1 MMSNIGQRLNLIED
15 IQELEDII
23 EDQYKLLLKAKHRI
37 LKQKICADLIILI
50 AILEYEVSRL

>member
-1 MMSNIGQRLNLIED
+1 MSNIGQRLNLVED

>member
-1 MMSNIGQRLNLIED
+1 MSNIGQRLNLVED

-23 EDQYKLLLKAKHRI
+23 EDQYKLLLKARHHI
-37 LKQKICADLIILI
+37 LKQKIYADLIILI

>member
-1 MMSNIGQRLNLIED
+1 MSNIGQRLNLIED

-50 AILEYEVSRL
+50 AILEYEVTRL